1 MPLLVLEMKSVH
13 FLVLTRISLFF
24 LSTKTIFLLS
34 ISNSG
39 TLQVFIRSGPSDE
52 DLMFHSNSSE
62 SRWGKFSQSV
72 ETSKPF
78 QVFQT
83 DLAVT
88 LEPRNIIY
96 IFTCSLKNSCWS
108 RQRLAE
114 DSLPLMTLVSHQ
126 ASVKVQLFF
135 FFCCIPFFLS
145 KASYRKYF
153 VFFLTQLMK
162 QIWGLWVA
170 RLRMAHVTGRTSVLA
185 SVGGWEEG
193 TLLGIQD
200 HPWTTLWAL
209 I

>member
-1 MPLLVLEMKSVH
+1 MPLLVLEMKSVY
-13 FLVLTRISLFF
+13 FLFLTRISLFF

-34 ISNSG
+34 ISDSG
-39 TLQVFIRSGPSDE
+39 TLQVFIHSGPSDE

-78 QVFQT
+78 QVLQT

-114 DSLPLMTLVSHQ
+114 DSLPTELFSLMWKTWLGVNANDTLNTRFIEKFIS
-126 ASVKVQLFF
+126 SQLQS
-135 FFCCIPFFLS
+135 IS
-145 KASYRKYF
+145 S
-153 VFFLTQLMK
+153 
-162 QIWGLWVA
+162 
-170 RLRMAHVTGRTSVLA
+170 
-185 SVGGWEEG
+185 
-193 TLLGIQD
+193 
-200 HPWTTLWAL
+200 
-209 I
+209 